1 MLLFIDQP
9 KHIRVLR
16 ASPDA
21 SGALKRERLG
31 LVLKAT
37 LEPSP
42 ELSAA
47 ILPDETEEVSEA
59 IAMYRKAAV
68 VKRQTLALTF
78 PETMREV
85 FEYLREGASENEKRI
100 IIAALMEA
108 VRMIRK
114 SARESDQTASE

>member
-21 SGALKRERLG
+21 SGAMKRERLG
-31 LVLKAT
+31 LVLKST

-47 ILPDETEEVSEA
+47 ILPDETEEIAEA
-59 IAMYRKAAV
+59 IAMYRKAATS
-68 VKRQTLALTF
+68 KRQTAALTF

-85 FEYLREGASENEKRI
+85 VEYLREDASENEKRI

-108 VRMIRK
+108 VRMVRK